1 MLDGSV
7 NGQWLRAAGAGRQCA
22 PAGAH
27 PTWSA
32 GPSTSPLAA
41 MRIVLQVV
49 LAVACF
55 GAGALLG
62 FYVSGRGASYAHEAY
77 QAADLQL
84 LSKYLLAQSLNGT
97 PVAHEAAL
105 LDFLAALE
113 KRMEAHPSAII
124 PDRIVAV
131 DKALTYATAGRT
143 RQAAV
148 RRSGGGQMSS
158 AAVCAHRS
166 HGRAAPRPRHCGP
179 RCASGQGVGATS
191 D

>member
-1 MLDGSV
+1 
-7 NGQWLRAAGAGRQCA
+7 
-22 PAGAH
+22 
-27 PTWSA
+27 
-32 GPSTSPLAA
+32 

-105 LDFLAALE
+105 LDFLAAL

-131 DKALTYATAGRT
+131 DKALTSARLAELAK
-143 RQAAV
+143 AAV
-148 RRSGGGQMSS
+148 RRSGGGQMLVVSGSS
-158 AAVCAHRS
+158 VPIARMVALLR
-166 HGRAAPRPRHCGP
+166 GRHCGP
-179 RCASGQGVGATS
+179 RCASGQGVGATLIS
-191 D
+191 SGAHGS